1 MCEVQMLKVFVNQ
14 RLTAAVEDIFVVL
27 ERKIAEYEEELS
39 RTKEENERQRQLLD
53 AVFNKHQVVFH
64 RTDAQQWIGHQKESP
79 LKSQGRNYTLNQDPQ
94 PPLVKEEEENSLLP
108 HIEEGEEVECLRGQ
122 EETDLTKFPL
132 IVVSVKTEDHED
144 KPPESSQ
151 LHPSTNVQQ
160 LVGHQEEA
168 LSLLLEVS
176 SPLKQEEPQPPNI
189 TEEEEERCI
198 TREGECLLGQEEA
211 ALTKFPLTV
220 VCVKT
225 EDHEDKPP
233 ESSQLHHSPNA
244 QQLIGHQEEPL
255 SLLLE
260 MSSPLKQEDPQ
271 PPNIKEEEENV
282 WITQKDECILG
293 QEEADLT
300 KFPLTVV
307 CVKTEDHED
316 KPPESSQLHH
326 SPSEE
331 KREVEPPSS
340 SSPQHMTTEGDGDH
354 CGGSQADNLL
364 APLSDSDD
372 STSHVDVNMESHM
385 KTHTGEK
392 TFSCSVCGKRSSHKH
407 NMLIHM
413 RTHTGEKPFICSVCG
428 KRFSQRG
435 NIQIH
440 MKRHTGEKPFS
451 CSVCSKGFVKN
462 ADLTQHMR
470 THTGEKPFSCSVCSK
485 GFVKNA
491 DLTRH
496 MRTHTGEKPFICSNC
511 GKRFSQSGTMLS
523 HMRTHPG
530 GKLFS
535 CSVCSKIFSK
545 KCNMQIHMRTHT
557 GERPF
562 SCSVC
567 GKRYSNKP
575 ILQRHM
581 RTHTGE
587 KPYSCS
593 VCGQRFPDKKKIQ
606 RHMRTHTGK

>member
-198 TREGECLLGQEEA
+198 TREGECLLGQEEV

-233 ESSQLHHSPNA
+233 ESSQLH
-244 QQLIGHQEEPL
+244 Q
-255 SLLLE
+255 
-260 MSSPLKQEDPQ
+260 
-271 PPNIKEEEENV
+271 
-282 WITQKDECILG
+282 
-293 QEEADLT
+293 
-300 KFPLTVV
+300 
-307 CVKTEDHED
+307 
-316 KPPESSQLHH
+316 

-354 CGGSQADNLL
+354 SGGSQADNLL

-372 STSHVDVNMESHM
+372 STSQVDVNMESHM
-385 KTHTGEK
+385 KTQTGEK
-392 TFSCSVCGKRSSHKH
+392 PFSCSVCGKRFSQKRYMQIHMRTHTGEKKFSCSVCGKRLTHKR
-407 NMLIHM
+407 NIQIHM

-428 KRFSQRG
+428 KGFPQKGS
-435 NIQIH
+435 IQIH
-440 MKRHTGEKPFS
+440 MKTHTGEKPFS
-451 CSVCSKGFVKN
+451 CSVCGQLFSEKQNMRRHMKTHTGEKPFNCSVCGKIFSEKQNLQLHMRSHTGEKPFNCSVCSEKFSDKQNMQRHMKSHSGEKPFNCSVCAKGFVIKCR
-462 ADLTQHMR
+462 LTHHMR
-470 THTGEKPFSCSVCSK
+470 THTGEKPFSCSVC
-485 GFVKNA
+485 N
-491 DLTRH
+491 
-496 MRTHTGEKPFICSNC
+496 
-511 GKRFSQSGTMLS
+511 
-523 HMRTHPG
+523 
-530 GKLFS
+530 
-535 CSVCSKIFSK
+535 
-545 KCNMQIHMRTHT
+545 
-557 GERPF
+557 
-562 SCSVC
+562 
-567 GKRYSNKP
+567 KRYIDKYA
-575 ILQRHM
+575 LQRHM
-581 RTHTGE
+581 
-587 KPYSCS
+587 K
-593 VCGQRFPDKKKIQ
+593 
-606 RHMRTHTGK
+606 THTGK